1 MFEST
6 LCYAAEFDLLHFI
19 LYFIFFFHLKV
30 DISIKMACK
39 FAFLRFLSISFSN
52 KSYFDGS
59 VYESTD
65 CQNLINKTFVGPHKL
80 DIEHWRRGWFAW
92 MPGPSSVRS
101 CKAI

>member
-1 MFEST
+1 M
-6 LCYAAEFDLLHFI
+6 
-19 LYFIFFFHLKV
+19 V
-30 DISIKMACK
+30 CK
-39 FAFLRFLSISFSN
+39 FVFLRFLSISFSN

-101 CKAI
+101 CKVALILALMVWIKFKFKTFLGPQFEFLCII

>member
-1 MFEST
+1 M
-6 LCYAAEFDLLHFI
+6 
-19 LYFIFFFHLKV
+19 V
-30 DISIKMACK
+30 CK
-39 FAFLRFLSISFSN
+39 FVFLRFLSISFSN

-92 MPGPSSVRS
+92 MPGCLGPRLSGLVKLFYS
-101 CKAI
+101 CSYLGSHGLDKIQIEDFFRALI